1 MLSPKTLPKI
11 PPTIVASAVV
21 ANKVKNKVCSTKVL
35 KRDLV
40 FSRESELEDA
50 KSWDHGKLQ
59 ICPKRVRMIYTNPSA
74 VDLSSAEEG
83 NFCHSEVLIHSN
95 SHHKRRQYV

>member
-11 PPTIVASAVV
+11 PPAVVASAAV
-21 ANKVKNKVCSTKVL
+21 ANKVKIKVCSTKVL

-50 KSWDHGKLQ
+50 ESWDHGSCKSVPRE
-59 ICPKRVRMIYTNPSA
+59 C
-74 VDLSSAEEG
+74 E
-83 NFCHSEVLIHSN
+83 
-95 SHHKRRQYV
+95 

>member
-11 PPTIVASAVV
+11 PPAVVAFTAV

-40 FSRESELEDA
+40 FSRESKLEDA
-50 KSWDHGKLQ
+50 ESWDHGKLQ
-59 ICPKRVRMIYTNPSA
+59 ICTKRVRVIYTDPNA
-74 VDLSSAEEG
+74 VDSSSDEEG
-83 NFCHSEVLIHSN
+83 NFCHSEVLIHNN